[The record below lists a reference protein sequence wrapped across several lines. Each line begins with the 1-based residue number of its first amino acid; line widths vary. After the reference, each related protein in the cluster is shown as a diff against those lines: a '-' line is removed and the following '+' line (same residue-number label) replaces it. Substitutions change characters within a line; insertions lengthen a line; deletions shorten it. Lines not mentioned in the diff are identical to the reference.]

1 MFSSFDVH
9 EMAQELHELVGMR
22 VNTIYQIGDRIRIKL
37 FGKGRKDLVIT
48 KESFYVTRYPRKA
61 PQNPTG
67 FAMQLRKYLKGMWL
81 YTVKQIHFDRIVE
94 FHFGYNRETQYVLV
108 AELFAK
114 GNLILHSQN
123 EIIGVLRKEKWKD
136 RILYP
141 HKPYSYPPS
150 KLPVDISF
158 EEFKKLDI
166 TTEKDLAVNF
176 NFGRLYAKEIFL
188 RSKSA
193 SAENLYAA
201 LNSFEKKPNIA
212 GEKDVVPYELK
223 VYAEYEK
230 QFFPTFTEAV
240 DEFYKPEPQELEPQ
254 KDRIL
259 QSQKE
264 AIKNF
269 KEKKELYKKYGD
281 LIYEK
286 YTVIQDI
293 LYTLLEAHKDYDW
306 KDIVDIIKQSDNP
319 TAQKIV
325 AIDYKN
331 GKVTVDV
338 GEEITLDFTKDINEN
353 AAYYY
358 ELSKKMDHKIKGA
371 KKAMKKR
378 KKQIKKEEKKKA
390 KEEPQVK
397 YLRKKE
403 WYEQF
408 HWCFSS
414 DNLLI
419 LGGKDRKSNEKVVKR
434 YMESNDLY
442 VHADIQGAPSIVIKN
457 GQSAPEKT
465 IEEAA
470 MVAASYST
478 GWNHF
483 GSLDCYWVYP
493 EQVTKSPPSGEYLTT
508 GAFFIKGSKNFIT
521 VPLQIALGLYHDKKV
536 MAGPES
542 AVKEHCNSYV
552 VIGFGDINKERL
564 AKKIANILEYPDI
577 DEIVRALPGKG
588 KILQTH

>member
-9 EMAQELHELVGMR
+9 EMTKELHELIGMR
-22 VNTIYQIGDRIRIKL
+22 VNTIYQIDDRIRIKL
-37 FGKGRKDLVIT
+37 FGKGRKDLAIT

-61 PQNPTG
+61 PQVPTG

-81 YTVKQIHFDRIVE
+81 YHVKHINFDRIVE
-94 FHFGYNRETQYVLV
+94 FHFGYNSKTQYVLV

-141 HKPYSYPPS
+141 HKTYTYPPS
-150 KLPVDISF
+150 KLPVDIPF
-158 EEFKKLDI
+158 EQFKQLEI
-166 TTEKDLAVNF
+166 ATEKDLAVNF

-188 RSKSA
+188 RSEST
-193 SAENLYAA
+193 SPEDLYNAMH
-201 LNSFEKKPNIA
+201 SFEKNA
-212 GEKDVVPYELK
+212 NVVLEKDVVPYDLL
-223 VYAEYEK
+223 VYADYEK

-240 DEFYKPEPQELEPQ
+240 DDYYKPEIKELEP
-254 KDRIL
+254 KEDRIL
-259 QSQKE
+259 QSQKK
-264 AIKNF
+264 AVINF
-269 KEKKELYKKYGD
+269 KEKKEVYKRHGD
-281 LIYEK
+281 LIYEN
-286 YTVIQDI
+286 YQVVQDV
-293 LYTLLEAHKDYDW
+293 LYTLLEARNKYDW
-306 KDIVDIIKQSDNP
+306 EDITDTIKESDNP

-325 AIDYKN
+325 SIDYNN
-331 GKVTVDV
+331 GKVTIDV
-338 GEEITLDFTKDINEN
+338 GESITLDLTKDINEN

-371 KKAMKKR
+371 EKAMEKR
-378 KKQIKKEEKKKA
+378 KKQIKKEKKKKA
-390 KEEPQVK
+390 QEEPTVK
-397 YLRKKE
+397 YIRKKE

-414 DNLLI
+414 DNFLI
-419 LGGKDRKSNEKVVKR
+419 LGGKDRKSNERVVKK
-434 YMESNDLY
+434 YMEPHDLY
-442 VHADIQGAPSIVIKN
+442 VHADIQGAPSVIIKN
-457 GQSAPEKT
+457 GQSAPDKT

-470 MVAASYST
+470 VVAASYST

-521 VPLQIALGLYHDKKV
+521 VPLEMAIGVYQDKM
-536 MAGPES
+536 MAGPVS
-542 AVKEHCNSYV
+542 AVKEKCSEYV
-552 VIGFGDINKERL
+552 IVGFGDIKKERL
-564 AKKIANILEYPDI
+564 AKKIAGILKFSDI
-577 DEIVRALPGKG
+577 DEIVRVLPGKG
-588 KILQTH
+588 KILNRH

>member
-9 EMAQELHELVGMR
+9 EMAQELRELIGMR
-22 VNTIYQIGDRIRIKL
+22 VNTIYQIDDRIRIKL
-37 FGKGRKDLVIT
+37 FGKGRKDLAIT
-48 KESFYVTRYPRKA
+48 KESFYITRYPRKA
-61 PQNPTG
+61 PQVPTG

-81 YTVKQIHFDRIVE
+81 YRIEHINFDRIVE

-141 HKPYSYPPS
+141 HKTYTYPPS
-150 KLPVDISF
+150 KLPVDIPF
-158 EEFKKLDI
+158 EQFKQLDI

-188 RSKSA
+188 RGESTSP
-193 SAENLYAA
+193 EDLYNAMH
-201 LNSFEKKPNIA
+201 SFEKNPNIVL
-212 GEKDVVPYELK
+212 GKDVVPYDLL

-240 DEFYKPEPQELEPQ
+240 DDYYKPEPEELEE
-254 KDRIL
+254 KEDRIL

-264 AIKNF
+264 AVKNF
-269 KEKKELYKKYGD
+269 KEKKELYKRHAD
-281 LIYEK
+281 LIYEN
-286 YTVIQDI
+286 YQVVQDV
-293 LYTLLEAHKDYDW
+293 LHTLLEARKEYDW
-306 KDIVDIIKQSDNP
+306 KDITDTIKESDNP

-325 AIDYKN
+325 DIDYST
-331 GKVTVDV
+331 GKVIIDV
-338 GEEITLDFTKDINEN
+338 GEPITLDLTKDINEN

-371 KKAMKKR
+371 KKAMEKR
-378 KKQIKKEEKKKA
+378 KKQIKKEEEKKA
-390 KEEPQVK
+390 KEEPTVK
-397 YLRKKE
+397 YIRKKE

-414 DNLLI
+414 DNFLI
-419 LGGKDRKSNEKVVKR
+419 LGGKDRKSNERVIKK
-434 YMESNDLY
+434 YMEPYDLY
-442 VHADIQGAPSIVIKN
+442 VHADIQGAPSVIIKN

-521 VPLQIALGLYHDKKV
+521 VPLEMAIGAYHDKV
-536 MAGPES
+536 MAGPVS
-542 AVKEHCNSYV
+542 AVQEQCTTYV
-552 VIGFGDINKERL
+552 VIGFGDIKKERL
-564 AKKIANILEYPDI
+564 AKKIAGILEYSDI

-588 KILQTH
+588 KILSNH